1 VHHNTPHWY
10 DPSNRVDYIPEA
22 MKCRRKWERYPEP
35 EIYEHENAGYW
46 PPEDPTPTNISD
58 LLTSVPVLP
67 EGRAILDWGAAKS
80 VLTEF
85 TVGPGVDPKDGMC
98 LMITG
103 GTSCTPLMACE
114 HKRFSYT

>member
-1 VHHNTPHWY
+1 
-10 DPSNRVDYIPEA
+10 

-85 TVGPGVDPKDGMC
+85 TVGPGVDPNDGMC